1 MTAEDIKA
9 LPLQEKIQIME
20 VIWADFRERFDHSE
34 ISQNQKDLS
43 DRRRERV
50 RDGGIRTLDWDAVKD
65 SIGKR

>member
-1 MTAEDIKA
+1 MTAEDNKA

-34 ISQNQKDLS
+34 ISQNQKDLL
-43 DRRRERV
+43 DRRREGV